1 MTHRSTRLLLSA
13 LVAASLLALPAF
25 AAEESGAIKVSP
37 RQAVLSGPGAVL
49 RLLVSTET
57 SRGTTRDLTRD
68 ARFRSLAP
76 RLFQVSPTGTI
87 HGLKDGAG
95 RVEVSIGG
103 KTIPVEVQ
111 VRGATARRA
120 FNFERD
126 IVPLLSRFGCNASG
140 CHGKAEGQ
148 NGFKLS
154 VFGFNPAADWV
165 ALTRESRGR
174 RVVPTVPA
182 SSLLLTK
189 VSGGVPHGGGIRIR
203 RGSGDYRTL
212 FDWIAQGAPFGNTAD
227 PQVLSIEV
235 TPTERQVDMRSQ
247 TQVRVMATFSDGR
260 STDVTGH
267 AKFQSNNEGLG
278 LVDEFGL
285 VTIGNAPG
293 EVAVM
298 ANYMGAVGVFQALI
312 PSDQRIA
319 KYPRLPETNFIDR
332 LVHQKLEKL
341 HILPSGQTD
350 DATFLR
356 RASLDII
363 GRLPTSQ
370 EARDYLGDK
379 RPDRRARLV
388 SSLLERPEYAD
399 FWALK
404 WSDLLKVDRLK
415 LGHETAYKYYRWIR
429 ESFAENKPLDEFAR
443 QVLTASGPVRENPQ
457 AVFYKTIG
465 NAGERAAAV
474 SQVFLGMRI
483 ECAQCH
489 HHPYDRW
496 SQSDYWGMQAFF
508 TQVGFK
514 PGPLGEAIHATGN
527 PATKHPRTG
536 ETIFAHPLE
545 TPAPAA
551 HPEGDRRTVLAKWMT
566 ASDNRYFARNM
577 ANRVWAHFLGRGLVE
592 PVDDVR
598 LTNPPSNPQLLEA
611 LGEHL
616 VENKYNLHILIR
628 TITSSRTYQRST
640 EPTGSNRQDEQNF
653 SRFLMKRIDAEVLL
667 DAISDTTGV
676 VEKFPGTPVGYRA
689 VQLWDS
695 QVPHY
700 FLKLFGRPYRVT
712 ACACERAVEP
722 TVGQILHVMNS
733 PQIHRKISHAGGR
746 IAKLVRESTDDDY
759 VVEELYLTFF
769 NRFPV
774 QKERQV
780 ALEHFGR
787 SKNRQQAA
795 EDLVWTMLNSL
806 EFLFNH

>member
-1 MTHRSTRLLLSA
+1 MVHRSTRLLLST
-13 LVAASLLALPAF
+13 LVATGLLVVPAF
-25 AAEESGAIKVSP
+25 SDEGNGEIQISP
-37 RQAVLSGPGAVL
+37 DRVVLNGPGAVF
-49 RLLVSTET
+49 RLLVSEKT
-57 SRGTTRDLTRD
+57 SRGTTLDLTRD
-68 ARFRSLAP
+68 AQYRSLAP
-76 RLFQVSPTGTI
+76 RLFHVEPTGTI
-87 HGLKDGAG
+87 HGLKDGTG
-95 RVEVSIGG
+95 RIEVTVKGN
-103 KTIPVEVQ
+103 TIPVEVE
-111 VRGATARRA
+111 VRGAADRRQY
-120 FNFERD
+120 NFERD

-154 VFGFNPAADWV
+154 VFGFNPSSDWV

-189 VSGGVPHGGGIRIR
+189 ISGGVPHGGGIRIR

-212 FDWIAQGAPFGNTAD
+212 FDWIAQGAPFGNSED
-227 PQVLSIEV
+227 PQVVSIQV
-235 TPTERQVDMRSQ
+235 TPAERQVDMKSQ
-247 TQVRVMATFSDGR
+247 TQIRVVATFSDGHFA
-260 STDVTGH
+260 DVTGH

-285 VTIGNAPG
+285 VTIGDAPG

-298 ANYMGAVGVFQALI
+298 ANYMGAVGVFRTLI
-312 PSDQRIA
+312 PSQQRIA
-319 KYPRLPETNFIDR
+319 KYPRLPETNFVDR

-341 HILPSGQTD
+341 HILPSGETD

-356 RASLDII
+356 RVSLDII
-363 GRLPTSQ
+363 GRLPTSH
-370 EARDYLGDK
+370 EAREYLGDK
-379 RPDRRARLV
+379 RADRRVRLV
-388 SSLLERPEYAD
+388 SSLLRRPEFAD

-429 ESFAENKPLDEFAR
+429 ESFAKNRPLDEFAR
-443 QVLTASGPVRENPQ
+443 QVLTANGPVQENPQ
-457 AVFYKTIG
+457 AVFYKAVG
-465 NAGERAAAV
+465 NPGERAAAI

-514 PGPLGEAIHATGN
+514 PGPLGEVIHASGN

-536 ETIFAHPLE
+536 QTIFAHPLE
-545 TPAPAA
+545 VPMPDA
-551 HPEGDRRTVLAKWMT
+551 HPEGDRRTVLARWMT

-598 LTNPPSNPQLLEA
+598 LTNPPSNPQLLAA

-616 VENKYNLHILIR
+616 VENGYDLQALIH
-628 TITSSRTYQRST
+628 TITASKTYQRST
-640 EPTGSNRQDEQNF
+640 EPTESNRQDEQNF
-653 SRFLMKRIDAEVLL
+653 SRFLMKRVDAEVLL
-667 DAISDTTGV
+667 DAISDTTGIL
-676 VEKFPGTPVGYRA
+676 EKFPGTPAGYRA

-712 ACACERAVEP
+712 ACACERAIEP

-733 PQIHRKISHAGGR
+733 PQIHKKISHAGGR

-769 NRFPV
+769 NRFPEEN
-774 QKERQV
+774 ERQV
-780 ALEHFGR
+780 ALKHFEK
-787 SKNRQQAA
+787 SKTRQQAA
-795 EDLVWTMLNSL
+795 EDLGWSMLNSL